1 MLVSILAIVFVLRIS
16 KNSDRYA
23 PKFLASHY
31 GVRVRNILR
40 ELETAQKKTLKREA
54 DIEFLRKCLLYRLT
68 PKFVRFKLYREA
80 AYRSRRAE
88 IFRNQQC
95 GNQ

>member
-16 KNSDRYA
+16 KNSNRYA

-31 GVRVRNILR
+31 GVRVRNILQ

-54 DIEFLRKCLLYRLT
+54 DIEFLRKCLLY
-68 PKFVRFKLYREA
+68 
-80 AYRSRRAE
+80 
-88 IFRNQQC
+88 
-95 GNQ
+95 